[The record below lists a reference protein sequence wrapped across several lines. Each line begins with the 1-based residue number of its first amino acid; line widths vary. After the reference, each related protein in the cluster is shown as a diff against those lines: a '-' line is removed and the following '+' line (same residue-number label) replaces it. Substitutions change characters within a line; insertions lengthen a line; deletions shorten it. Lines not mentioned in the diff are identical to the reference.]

1 MDRMSTDG
9 ETIFWRCDKRAS
21 TGCKGRI
28 HTTAGEEREFKRL
41 ITEHS
46 CSGVGDAAR
55 VRVQKVMSG
64 IRQRGASTMEKPSQ
78 IRSAAVQNLPLAV
91 LGIC

>member
-1 MDRMSTDG
+1 MLAGILSNKNREKFSYDGYIYTMDRMSTDG
-9 ETIFWRCDKRAS
+9 ETIFWRCDKRTS

-46 CSGVGDAAR
+46 CSGVCLSCAILLVA
-55 VRVQKVMSG
+55 
-64 IRQRGASTMEKPSQ
+64 
-78 IRSAAVQNLPLAV
+78 
-91 LGIC
+91 